1 MKTIIKPFKI
11 KSVEPIRLTLKKE
24 RTKILHNEGY
34 NSFLIKAEDVIIE
47 LL

>member
-24 RTKILHNEGY
+24 RTKILHNEGITP
-34 NSFLIKAEDVIIE
+34 FL
-47 LL
+47 